1 MDIESAVE
9 TLSFLVETQDEQE
22 ALRFL
27 VNKAQQA
34 ELGDVASS
42 KQVYFINSMAQA
54 AGVEVWPIME
64 ELGMEPVED
73 PRKLPKKDATKL
85 IKVMIDRGYKDLL
98 PKKG

>member
-1 MDIESAVE
+1 MDLESAVE

-54 AGVEVWPIME
+54 AGVEVGPIME
-64 ELGMEPVED
+64 DLGIEPVED

>member
-1 MDIESAVE
+1 MDLESAVE

-54 AGVEVWPIME
+54 AGVEVGPIME
-64 ELGMEPVED
+64 DLGMEPVED

-85 IKVMIDRGYKDLL
+85 IKAMIDRGYKDML

>member
-1 MDIESAVE
+1 MDLESAVE
-9 TLSFLVETQDEQE
+9 TLSFVVETQDEQE

-54 AGVEVWPIME
+54 AGVEVGPIIE
-64 ELGMEPVED
+64 DLGMEPVED

>member
-54 AGVEVWPIME
+54 AGVEVGPIME
-64 ELGMEPVED
+64 DLGMEPVED

-85 IKVMIDRGYKDLL
+85 IKAMIDRGYKDML

>member
-54 AGVEVWPIME
+54 AGVEVGPIME
-64 ELGMEPVED
+64 DLGMEPVED

>member
-1 MDIESAVE
+1 MDLESAVE

-54 AGVEVWPIME
+54 AGVEVGPIME
-64 ELGMEPVED
+64 DLGMEPVED

>member
-9 TLSFLVETQDEQE
+9 TLSFLVETPDEQE

-54 AGVEVWPIME
+54 AGVEVGPIME
-64 ELGMEPVED
+64 DLGMEPVED

-85 IKVMIDRGYKDLL
+85 IKTMIDRGYKDML

>member
-1 MDIESAVE
+1 MDLESAVE

-54 AGVEVWPIME
+54 AGVEVGPIME
-64 ELGMEPVED
+64 ELGIEPVED

>member
-9 TLSFLVETQDEQE
+9 TLSFVVETQDEQE

-54 AGVEVWPIME
+54 AGVEVGPIME
-64 ELGMEPVED
+64 DLGMEPVED

-85 IKVMIDRGYKDLL
+85 IKAMIDRGYKDML

>member
-1 MDIESAVE
+1 MDLESAVE

-42 KQVYFINSMAQA
+42 RQVYFINSMAQA
-54 AGVEVWPIME
+54 AGVEVGPIME
-64 ELGMEPVED
+64 DLGMEPVED

-85 IKVMIDRGYKDLL
+85 IKVMIDRGYKDML

>member
-1 MDIESAVE
+1 MDLESAVE

-54 AGVEVWPIME
+54 AGVEVGPIME
-64 ELGMEPVED
+64 DLGMEPVED
-73 PRKLPKKDATKL
+73 PHKLPKKDATKL

>member
-1 MDIESAVE
+1 MDLESAVE
-9 TLSFLVETQDEQE
+9 TLSFVVETPDEQE

-42 KQVYFINSMAQA
+42 KQVYFISTMAKA
-54 AGVEVWPIME
+54 AGVEVGPLME
-64 ELGMEPVED
+64 ELGMETVED

-85 IKVMIDRGYKDLL
+85 IKVMIDRGYKDML
-98 PKKG
+98 PQRG

>member
-1 MDIESAVE
+1 MDLESAVE

-22 ALRFL
+22 ALHFL

-34 ELGDVASS
+34 ELGDVAYS

-54 AGVEVWPIME
+54 AGVEVGPIME
-64 ELGMEPVED
+64 DLGMEPVED

>member
-1 MDIESAVE
+1 MDLESAVE

-42 KQVYFINSMAQA
+42 KQVYFINSMAQV
-54 AGVEVWPIME
+54 AGVEVGPIME
-64 ELGMEPVED
+64 DLGMEPVED